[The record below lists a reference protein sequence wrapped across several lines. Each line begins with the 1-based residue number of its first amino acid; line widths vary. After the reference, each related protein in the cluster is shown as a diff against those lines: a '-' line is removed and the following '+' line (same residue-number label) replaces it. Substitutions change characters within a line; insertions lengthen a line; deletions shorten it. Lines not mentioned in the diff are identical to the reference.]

1 MVCIKHL
8 KWVFNFCIHF
18 RNAQVHKSSI
28 SKLGAQSDFNFD
40 LQEAA
45 QQKLRF
51 PILKMSSIYE
61 ILLWDCLW
69 HFQYNRKMNLW
80 HDPSSSVVV
89 SQSLHF
95 GISSSLSLYHHNHHH
110 YHLHDSLNNGVVSEL
125 RHLEKLCHTQGI
137 IPVRV
142 KLAETLLKSRHLL
155 EFFRGTSKVFLR
167 IGGLDN
173 NLLRGKSIDSFNRE
187 WVFGAHPEISKT
199 NQILC
204 SF

>member
-1 MVCIKHL
+1 M
-8 KWVFNFCIHF
+8 
-18 RNAQVHKSSI
+18 KSCFEV
-28 SKLGAQSDFNFD
+28 ASDTLNII
-40 LQEAA
+40 E
-45 QQKLRF
+45 K
-51 PILKMSSIYE
+51 
-61 ILLWDCLW
+61 
-69 HFQYNRKMNLW
+69 NLW

-89 SQSLHF
+89 SQFRHF
-95 GISSSLSLYHHNHHH
+95 GISSSLSLYHHHHHH
-110 YHLHDSLNNGVVSEL
+110 YHLYDSLNNGVVSEL

-155 EFFRGTSKVFLR
+155 EGFFDKNPRFLLR
-167 IGGLDN
+167 IGGSGN

-187 WVFGAHPEISKT
+187 WVFGAHPVIWSA